1 MEKGLEEGLIRL
13 LKDAFA
19 LPDTDLKTY
28 SPLTLAYIGDVVYD
42 LIIRTLVVEQGNA
55 PVNKLHK
62 RVSSMVK
69 ASAQMELYHG
79 IEDMLTEEEL
89 SIYKRGRN
97 AKSFTTAK
105 NATIT
110 EYRSATGLEALM
122 GYLYLD
128 NRLDRV
134 FELIKAGLERRSA
147 AAGVAPKGNVTKLNE
162 IKNEQEEKKCDLTET
177 LQEEAGTETIMGS
190 EKELE

>member
-13 LKDAFA
+13 IKDAFA

-134 FELIKAGLERRSA
+134 LELMKAGLERRSA
-147 AAGVAPKGNVTKLNE
+147 AASVTTKENATKSNE
-162 IKNEQEEKKCDLTET
+162 MKKEQEEKKCDLSET
-177 LQEEAGTETIMGS
+177 LQEEADTETIMES